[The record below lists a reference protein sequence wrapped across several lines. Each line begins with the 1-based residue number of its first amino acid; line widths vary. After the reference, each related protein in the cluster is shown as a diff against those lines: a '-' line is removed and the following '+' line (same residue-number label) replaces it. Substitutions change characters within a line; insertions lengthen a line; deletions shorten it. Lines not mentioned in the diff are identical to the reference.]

1 MEYITKL
8 IIKGFN
14 HILMIGAILAG
25 GYGKRLK
32 PITDHIPKALVE
44 IKDNYTIMDRQLFD
58 FKNIGITDV
67 YILSG
72 YLSEIIED
80 RYKNYEEISIHYLR
94 EEKPMG
100 TLYSLSNLM
109 KHIDEDVIV
118 RNGDTVTDIS
128 FKNFVNFS
136 RSRDYG
142 MIMYVTKMQSP
153 YGIVEF
159 SGDKVDSFRE
169 KPKLDHYIN
178 AGMYY
183 IKKSAFPVFFM
194 RYMEKD
200 VEKTAFPYMVSNNQM
215 GVYFEDAFWMGVDS
229 EKDLNTIKE
238 LYRGRDDTDYGY
250 SRIIYQEDGKII
262 KEHYVRAGESLVI
275 KANSIIKV
283 LYGTGFIDGKSPG
296 KYEPDNVMKISEGS
310 KISAHE
316 NSSIEEI
323 II

>member
-1 MEYITKL
+1 
-8 IIKGFN
+8 
-14 HILMIGAILAG
+14 MIGAILAG

-58 FKNIGITDV
+58 FKNIGITDI

-80 RYKNYEEISIHYLR
+80 RYKDYKDINIHYLK

-100 TLYSLSNLM
+100 TLFSLSNLM
-109 KHIDEDVIV
+109 NHIDQDVIV
-118 RNGDTVTDIS
+118 RNGDTVTDIN

-159 SGDKVDSFRE
+159 SGDKVDNFRE
-169 KPKLDHYIN
+169 KPLLDHYIN

-194 RYMEKD
+194 KYMEKD
-200 VEKTAFPYMVSNNQM
+200 VEKSAFPYLVSNNQM
-215 GVYFEDAFWMGVDS
+215 GVYCEDAFWMGVDS
-229 EKDLNTIKE
+229 EKDLKTIRE
-238 LYRGRDDTDYGY
+238 LYSGREDTAYGY
-250 SRIIYQEDGKII
+250 SKTLYSMDRKLV
-262 KEHYVRAGESLVI
+262 KEHYVRAGESI
-275 KANSIIKV
+275 EIESGSIIKV
-283 LYGTGFIDGKSPG
+283 DAGTGYIDGKIPVKYTPGSVMGISP
-296 KYEPDNVMKISEGS
+296 GS
-310 KISAHE
+310 KISAYE

-323 II
+323 VI

>member
-1 MEYITKL
+1 
-8 IIKGFN
+8 
-14 HILMIGAILAG
+14 MIGAILAG

-72 YLSEIIED
+72 YLSEIIEE
-80 RYKNYEEISIHYLR
+80 RYQNYKEINIHYLK

-109 KHIDEDVIV
+109 SHIDEDVIV
-118 RNGDTVTDIS
+118 RNGDTVTDIN
-128 FKNFVNFS
+128 FKNFVKFS
-136 RSRDYG
+136 RSRDYSL
-142 MIMYVTKMQSP
+142 IMYVTKMQSP

-159 SGDKVDSFRE
+159 SGDKVDNFRE
-169 KPKLDHYIN
+169 KPQLDHYIN

-194 RYMEKD
+194 KYMEKD
-200 VEKTAFPYMVSNNQM
+200 VEKTAFPYLVNNNQM

-229 EKDLNTIKE
+229 EKDLKTIKE
-238 LYRGRDDTDYGY
+238 LYAGRVDTPFGY
-250 SRIIYQEDGKII
+250 SRTIYQEGKNTI
-262 KEHYVRAGESLVI
+262 KEHYVRSGESI
-275 KANSIIKV
+275 EITSDSIIKINYGNGYTDGEKPEKFQPGDV
-283 LYGTGFIDGKSPG
+283 L
-296 KYEPDNVMKISEGS
+296 KISQGS
-310 KISAHE
+310 RISAYE
-316 NSSIEEI
+316 NSGIEEI

>member
-1 MEYITKL
+1 
-8 IIKGFN
+8 
-14 HILMIGAILAG
+14 MIGAILAG

-72 YLSEIIED
+72 YLSEIIEE
-80 RYKNYEEISIHYLR
+80 RYRDYKDINIHYLK

-100 TLYSLSNLM
+100 TLFSLSNLM
-109 KHIDEDVIV
+109 NHIDEDVIV
-118 RNGDTVTDIS
+118 RNGDTVTDIN

-136 RSRDYG
+136 RSRDYS

-159 SGDKVDSFRE
+159 SGDKVDNFRE
-169 KPKLDHYIN
+169 KPLLDHYIN

-194 RYMEKD
+194 KYMEKD
-200 VEKTAFPYMVSNNQM
+200 VEKTAFPYLVTNNQM
-215 GVYFEDAFWMGVDS
+215 GVYCEDAFWMGVDS
-229 EKDLNTIKE
+229 EKDLNTIRE
-238 LYRGRDDTDYGY
+238 LYSGREDTSYGY
-250 SRIIYQEDGKII
+250 SKILYSNDGKLV
-262 KEHYVRAGESLVI
+262 KEHYVRAGESIVV
-275 KANSIIKV
+275 KSGSIIKV
-283 LYGTGFIDGKSPG
+283 DSGTGYIDGKIKGKYMEGSTIGISPG
-296 KYEPDNVMKISEGS
+296 SI
-310 KISAHE
+310 ISAYE

-323 II
+323 VI